1 MSRPNATVNAT
12 ADVELLRVFSTL
24 MDERSLARTA
34 TRLGRSRDAVDTA
47 LRHLR
52 RIFGDPLLLKDG
64 PRMAPTERALALE
77 ASLRLVFAPPA
88 QQQPPPA
95 RKRRARW
102 RT

>member
-1 MSRPNATVNAT
+1 MNAMSRPNAT

-77 ASLRLVFAPPA
+77 ASLRLAFAPPA
-88 QQQPPPA
+88 EQPPPA
-95 RKRRARW
+95 TKRRARW

>member
-1 MSRPNATVNAT
+1 MNAMPRPNAT

-34 TRLGRSRDAVDTA
+34 TRLGRSRDAIDTA

-64 PRMAPTERALALE
+64 PRMAPTERALVLE
-77 ASLRLVFAPPA
+77 ASLRLALDPPA
-88 QQQPPPA
+88 LKPPPA
-95 RKRRARW
+95 TKRRARW

>member
-1 MSRPNATVNAT
+1 MPRPNAA

-24 MDERSLARTA
+24 MDERSLARAA

-64 PRMAPTERALALE
+64 ARMAPTERALALE
-77 ASLRLVFAPPA
+77 ASLRPTFGPPA
-88 QQQPPPA
+88 QEPPSA
-95 RKRRARW
+95 SRRRARW
-102 RT
+102 RA